1 MKKKIMLLSLALML
15 VAIGAVSAAAKW
27 GTFEGYNIVKLVIN
41 GKEVIPKD
49 TPPVILKGRT
59 MVPLSM
65 LEQAGVKSTW
75 DGSTYTVNV
84 ESNAPVKS
92 DNEQQIINYVEAMDF
107 YKTLDDLG
115 VRLMDLAESLM
126 DAYDGIIYYDETDTL
141 DKCYDYYNTAAKNY
155 NSLLKEY
162 EAYKKLFTSIGMDTN
177 GVTKAFT
184 LYKGALD
191 DYSNAL
197 DYLED
202 IVLKP
207 DSEALTDQFL
217 DVFVSGHDKSTD
229 GSIIGMQGYY
239 KYRGLI
245 LD

>member
-1 MKKKIMLLSLALML
+1 MKKKVALLSLVLILAA
-15 VAIGAVSAAAKW
+15 VGIVSAAAKW
-27 GTFEGYNIVKLVIN
+27 GTFESYNIVKLVIN

-59 MVPLSM
+59 MVPLSL

-75 DGSTYTVNV
+75 DASTYTVNV

-92 DNEQQIINYVEAMDF
+92 DAEQQIINYVEAMDF

-115 VRLMDLAESLM
+115 LRLMDLAESLM
-126 DAYDGIIYYDETDTL
+126 DAYDDIIYYDQTDTL
-141 DKCYDYYNTAAKNY
+141 DKCYDDYNTASKNY

-162 EAYKKLFTSIGMDTN
+162 EAYKKLFTSIGADTK
-177 GVTKAFT
+177 GITKAFT

-191 DYSNAL
+191 DYSDAL

-202 IVLKP
+202 IYLNP
-207 DSEALTDQFL
+207 DSEALTDKFL
-217 DVFVSGHDKSTD
+217 AVFVSGHSKSTD
-229 GSIIGMQGYY
+229 GSIISMQGYY